1 MRATLIIG
9 MVAPYRV
16 AVLRRLTELLDGGL
30 QVIACA
36 RQEAGRQWQ
45 VGTEGLQV
53 ETLAGM
59 QLPLGH
65 GFVMH
70 FNAGILPA
78 LRRRRP
84 DVLCL
89 TGFTPTMA
97 LAAAHARMARIPY
110 VLQVDSWAGGDPRA
124 RSPLHR
130 PLRRLIAAGAAAG
143 IAVGEKNL
151 DWQISFGLPA
161 DRMYRSPL
169 VPAWEPPASVP
180 GYGERPFDL
189 LWCGALAAEKGVD
202 FFVDLAEELLAR
214 RGSLSVRIVGNGAR
228 RDWCEQRLR
237 EAGISVQFDGFLQG
251 EALRDVY
258 LSARLLAFPTRIDA
272 WGLVATEA
280 AQCGVPVLVS
290 PFAGAAGEV
299 VVDGMN
305 GRVLPLDLPSWAA
318 AAEAILDQPETWSR
332 FSAAGLAL
340 TASLSAEA
348 SARGMF
354 EALVCAHDSSS
365 HRRPA
370 PQQRV
375 RARLR
380 RSFAGGAK

>member
-16 AVLRRLTELLDGGL
+16 AVLQRLTELLDGGL
-30 QVIACA
+30 RIIACT
-36 RQEAGRQWQ
+36 RQETGRQWQ
-45 VGTEGLQV
+45 VSTEGLHV
-53 ETLAGM
+53 ETLTGV
-59 QLPLGH
+59 QVPLGH

-70 FNAGILPA
+70 FNAGVLAA
-78 LRRRRP
+78 LRRHRP
-84 DVLCL
+84 DVVCL

-97 LAAAHARMARIPY
+97 LASAYARMARIPY
-110 VLQVDSWAGGDPRA
+110 VMQVDSWAGGDPRA

-130 PLRRLIAAGAAAG
+130 HLRRFVTAGASAG

-161 DRMYRSPL
+161 DRMFRSPL

-180 GYGERPFDL
+180 GYAERPFDL
-189 LWCGALAAEKGVD
+189 LWCGALAAEKGVA
-202 FFVDLAEELLAR
+202 FFVDLAEDLLAR
-214 RGSLSVRIVGNGAR
+214 RGSLSVRIVGNGPR

-237 EAGISVQFDGFLQG
+237 AAGISVQFDGFLEG
-251 EALRDVY
+251 EALRGVY

-280 AQCGVPVLVS
+280 AQCGVPVLIS

-299 VVDGMN
+299 VVEGVN
-305 GRVLPLDLPSWAA
+305 GRVLPLDGPSWAA
-318 AAEAILDQPETWSR
+318 AAEEILDQPATWSR
-332 FSAAGLAL
+332 FSAAGRAL
-340 TASLSAEA
+340 TASISAEA

-354 EALVCAHDSSS
+354 DALARAQEGAS
-365 HRRPA
+365 RRRRTSL
-370 PQQRV
+370 QQR
-375 RARLR
+375 RLQ
-380 RSFAGGAK
+380 RSLAGGLK